1 MGNVLET
8 RGIAIVQENEPG
20 VPAQLTNMRRKPGP
34 RGPFNAHRL
43 SHRQVSGR
51 PPKRRAY
58 LGGVLESGGGV
69 ELGGVVLSGGGA
81 AVPEGEEL
89 SAGGVAVV
97 PGAVD

>member
-1 MGNVLET
+1 M
-8 RGIAIVQENEPG
+8 AIVQENEPG
-20 VPAQLTNMRRKPGP
+20 VPAQLTNARRKPGP
-34 RGPFNAHRL
+34 YGPFNTHLL
-43 SHRQVSGR
+43 SHAQVTEQ
-51 PPKRRAY
+51 RAY

-69 ELGGVVLSGGGA
+69 ELGGVVLSGGGG